1 MSEPDWAPLT
11 GFRVAVT
18 SARRADEL
26 SALLQRR
33 GATVT
38 SAAAIAMVPL
48 PDDDELRAHTEA
60 LIDAAARHRDR
71 HHRHRLPR
79 LDRRGRRLGA
89 GQRADR
95 RSRQGAHRVAR
106 TEGHGRAARGGPARG
121 VVAGVGVVARG
132 AALPRRGRHRRSAH
146 RGATA
151 RRHRGLGSVPRVPRR
166 IARRGRRSRADPGVP
181 LASGA
186 AQRRVRPAGGRHRRG
201 EVRRR
206 QFHLGARGGRRC

>member
-60 LIDAAARHRDR
+60 LIDTPPDIVIATTGIGFRGWVAAADGWG
-71 HHRHRLPR
+71 LANE
-79 LDRRGRRLGA
+79 LTVGA
-89 GQRADR
+89 GQ
-95 RSRQGAHRVAR
+95 GTHRVAR
-106 TEGHGRAARGGPARG
+106 TQSDGRAARRGSARG
-121 VVAGVGVVARG
+121 VVAGLGVLARA
-132 AALPRRGRHRRSAH
+132 AALPRRGRHRRPAH
-146 RGATA
+146 RGAVA
-151 RRHRGLGSVPRVPRR
+151 RRHR
-166 IARRGRRSRADPGVP
+166 
-181 LASGA
+181 
-186 AQRRVRPAGGRHRRG
+186 
-201 EVRRR
+201 
-206 QFHLGARGGRRC
+206 